1 MKVYG
6 SLIKLVA
13 FMVITTFCTLVL
25 AATISN
31 GGISDTVSYHARFA
45 DATGLNKGDDVR
57 VAGVRVGQV
66 KSIKLVNKRYAD
78 VDFAVRKD
86 IELRS
91 TAEASIRYLNL
102 VGQRYLA
109 VSEGSSIGTPLQTG
123 GLIPLS
129 QTTPPLDLTVLF
141 NGFRPLFRALS
152 PGEVNQLSYEII
164 QVLQGEGGTIESL
177 LTHTAS
183 LTSTLAD
190 RDRIVGSVI
199 TNLDDVLSTV
209 DQRNSGLS
217 ELLLQMQRLVAGL
230 SGDRGSISN
239 SITSINSLTGSTAS
253 LLRDV
258 RPALKTDIAQLGNV
272 TKTLAKTT
280 EPNGANTLDT
290 VLQRLPGKVKAIL
303 RTATY
308 GSWFNFYLCNFQ
320 VEGVPVSGHSGV
332 PSCDQS

>member
-6 SLIKLVA
+6 SLIKLLV
-13 FMVITTFCTLVL
+13 FMVVTTFCTLVL

-31 GGISDTVSYHARFA
+31 GGISDTVTYHARFA

-57 VAGVRVGQV
+57 IAGVRVGQV
-66 KSIKLVNKRYAD
+66 KSIKIADKRYAD

-91 TAEASIRYLNL
+91 TTEAAIRYLNL

-109 VSEGSSIGTPLQTG
+109 LNQGTSIGTPLAAG
-123 GLIPLS
+123 DLIPLN

-152 PGEVNQLSYEII
+152 PGEVNQLSFEII
-164 QVLQGEGGTIESL
+164 QVLQGESGTIESL

-190 RDRIVGSVI
+190 RDRIIGSVVN
-199 TNLDDVLSTV
+199 NLDDVLATV
-209 DQRNSGLS
+209 DQRNHGLS
-217 ELLLQMQRLVAGL
+217 DLLLQMQRLVSGL
-230 SGDRGSISN
+230 SGDRDTIAN

-253 LLRDV
+253 LLQDI
-258 RPALKTDIAQLGNV
+258 RPSLKSDISQLGKV
-272 TKTLAKTT
+272 SKTLATT
-280 EPNGANTLDT
+280 KEPNGANTLDT

-308 GSWFNFYLCNFQ
+308 GSWFNFYLCDFQ

-332 PSCDQS
+332 PSCDES

>member
-6 SLIKLVA
+6 SLFKLLA

-31 GGISDTVSYHARFA
+31 GGISDTVNYHARFA

-57 VAGVRVGQV
+57 IAGVRVGQV
-66 KSIKLVNKRYAD
+66 KSIKIVDKRYAD

-91 TAEASIRYLNL
+91 TTEAAIRYLNL

-109 VSEGSSIGTPLQTG
+109 LNQGTSIGSPLAAG
-123 GLIPLS
+123 DLIPLN
-129 QTTPPLDLTVLF
+129 QTSPPLDLTVLF

-152 PGEVNQLSYEII
+152 PGEVNQLSFEII
-164 QVLQGEGGTIESL
+164 QVLQGESGTIESL

-190 RDRIVGSVI
+190 RDRIIGSVVN
-199 TNLDDVLSTV
+199 NLDDVLATV
-209 DQRNSGLS
+209 DQRNHGLS
-217 ELLLQMQRLVAGL
+217 DLLLQMQRLVSGL
-230 SGDRGSISN
+230 SGDRDTIAN

-253 LLRDV
+253 LLQDI
-258 RPALKTDIAQLGNV
+258 RPSLKTDISQLGKV
-272 TKTLAKTT
+272 SKTLATT
-280 EPNGANTLDT
+280 KGPNGANMLDT

-308 GSWFNFYLCNFQ
+308 GSWFNFYLCDFQ